1 MANEIGWGAAVSNLI
16 GWGKASEDG
25 FNIIDEAS
33 TVLFETESNDF
44 IVTESNS
51 SFLNGYGEAYDY
63 SYWGDTIPER

>member
-25 FNIIDEAS
+25 DNFINEAT
-33 TVLFETESNDF
+33 TVLLETESNEF
-44 IVTESNS
+44 LLTESP
-51 SFLNGYGEAYDY
+51 LTADNGWGEGYDY